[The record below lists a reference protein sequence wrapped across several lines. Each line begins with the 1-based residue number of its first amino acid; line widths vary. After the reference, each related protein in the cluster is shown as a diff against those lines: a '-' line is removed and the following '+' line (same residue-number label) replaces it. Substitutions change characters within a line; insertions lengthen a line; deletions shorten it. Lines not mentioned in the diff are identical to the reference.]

1 MNNDNFN
8 ALDYERRYQ
17 EGYGVV
23 YPESHI
29 IRIHRHILD
38 WELNVESGRIFD
50 FGCGLGAHL
59 KYFATH
65 SFIPYGCDTSHTAI
79 NYCKSLMPD
88 FESHFFVTPT
98 VPDLLELL
106 GTQKFD
112 IFLSNQVFYFLNDC
126 DIRNIVEQA
135 YSFVRSNGV
144 FIATMMSYSCWYSRY
159 IVGTVGDLKQVE
171 FSTPRC
177 NDSNLIN
184 FKYKDELVDLF
195 SPFRKIHLGSYGSHI
210 REEEGSTDH
219 WIFVGLR
226 D

>member
-1 MNNDNFN
+1 MNSGNFN
-8 ALDYERRYQ
+8 VLDYERRYQ

-38 WELNVESGRIFD
+38 WELNVESGCIFD

-59 KYFATH
+59 EYFATH
-65 SFIPYGCDTSHTAI
+65 SFVPYGCDTSHTAI
-79 NYCKSLMPD
+79 SYCKSLMPD

-98 VPDLLELL
+98 VPDLSGLL
-106 GTQKFD
+106 GTRKFD
-112 IFLSNQVFYFLNDC
+112 IFLSNQVLYFLNDH
-126 DIRNIVEQA
+126 DIRNIVKQA
-135 YSFVRSNGV
+135 YSLVRQNGV

-159 IVGTVGDLKQVE
+159 ITGTVGGLKRVE

-177 NDSNLIN
+177 NDCNLIN
-184 FKYKDELVDLF
+184 FKHQDELLDLF

-219 WIFVGLR
+219 WVFVGLR